1 MSREKFPF
9 FSLLAF
15 TMVAFSAILTELLP
29 AGVLLD
35 MATDLQVHASS
46 IGRLVS
52 YYALGTVLTAF
63 PATTLT
69 RSLPRK
75 PLLLAVIFGFFLS
88 NFITTFSQN
97 YWVTVT
103 MRILAGGFGGIL
115 WPLMAGYAARLV
127 NEKNTGKAI
136 SMVMAGSTIALSL
149 GLPTGA
155 FLGQI
160 IGWRGTFAALS
171 ALIFIL
177 LVWIAWKIPG
187 VKADEKKM
195 DIPVKL
201 FRMPGVFLVM
211 ATTFTTSLAIY
222 VAYTYLSPIMVW
234 NGIKDNTGLAL
245 GLFGIGAVLGILI
258 TARFIDNHR
267 RSTLLLFLLLGATAL
282 FIISLAAH
290 FYFVFYTCIVFW
302 GISFGGLPS
311 LLQTA
316 TINTTK
322 GLPEIGSSI
331 TVTVYNIGVFSGA
344 FVGGL
349 ILDYTG
355 PGAIPWTSF
364 LLMVIVISL
373 VAMGRKF
380 AFPSHHKQSIDER
393 IKSKILIKIKK

>member
-15 TMVAFSAILTELLP
+15 TTVAFSAIITELLP
-29 AGVLLD
+29 AGVLLV
-35 MATDLQVHASS
+35 MANDLQVRESS

-63 PATTLT
+63 PATALT
-69 RSLPRK
+69 SGFSRK
-75 PLLLAVIFGFFLS
+75 PLLMIVISGFFLS
-88 NFITTFSQN
+88 NVITAFSQN
-97 YWVTVT
+97 YWLTVI

-127 NEKNTGKAI
+127 NEKNAGKAI
-136 SMVMAGSTIALSL
+136 SMVMAGSTIALSF

-155 FLGQI
+155 FLGQM

-177 LVWIAWKIPG
+177 IVWIAWKIPG
-187 VKADEKKM
+187 FKADEKKM
-195 DIPVKL
+195 SIPVKI
-201 FRMPGVFLVM
+201 FKIPGVFLVM
-211 ATTFTTSLAIY
+211 TTTFTASLAIY
-222 VAYTYLSPIMVW
+222 VAYTYLSPIMVA
-234 NGIKDNTGLAL
+234 NGIKDNAGLAL
-245 GLFGIGAVLGILI
+245 GLFGIGAVLGILV
-258 TARFIDNHR
+258 TARFIDTHM
-267 RSTLLLFLLLGATAL
+267 RSTLLSSLLLGLSAL
-282 FIISLAAH
+282 FIISLAGH
-290 FYFVFYTCIVFW
+290 VYFIFYTCIVFW

-316 TINTTK
+316 TINATK
-322 GLPEIGSSI
+322 GLPEIGSAI

-344 FVGGL
+344 FIGGL

-373 VAMGRKF
+373 VVMGRKF
-380 AFPSHHKQSIDER
+380 AFPGR
-393 IKSKILIKIKK
+393 